1 MQRREFI
8 VGLGGLAVVW
18 PDATGAQQRGPARR
32 IGAFIVAGSD
42 QQVYLRALRE
52 GLEALG
58 WVDGKNIQ
66 VEYRYAGGDVDSLRS
81 DAASL
86 VALDAE
92 VIVSGGT
99 QATTALREATERIP
113 IVFVHVAD
121 PVRGGLVQS
130 LARPEG
136 NITGFCRI

>member
-1 MQRREFI
+1 MRRREFI
-8 VGLGGLAVVW
+8 TLLGGAAAVW
-18 PDATGAQQRGPARR
+18 PVTARAQQRGPARR
-32 IGAFIVAGSD
+32 IGAFIVNGPD
-42 QQVYLRALRE
+42 RQVYVRALRE

-66 VEYRYAGGDVDSLRS
+66 VEYRWAGGDVDSLRS

-99 QATTALREATERIP
+99 QATIALREATERIP

-121 PVRGGLVQS
+121 PVRGGLVQAS
-130 LARPEG
+130 HARKA
-136 NITGFCRI
+136 T